1 MHACI
6 PFKPEEMIRG
16 VPSHHLV
23 DIQEVKETKK
33 INCLA
38 NYMPVQP
45 YLWICTLTRVFVKAG
60 RKKVRGLC
68 TRVGSFTQGLRKV

>member
-1 MHACI
+1 MRLGDAATVTLRIVSLAQEHCAYMYVCI

-16 VPSHHLV
+16 VPSYHLV
-23 DIQEVKETKK
+23 DIQEVKETIK

-45 YLWICTLTRVFVKAG
+45 YL
-60 RKKVRGLC
+60 
-68 TRVGSFTQGLRKV
+68 

>member
-16 VPSHHLV
+16 VPSHHLD

-45 YLWICTLTRVFVKAG
+45 YL
-60 RKKVRGLC
+60 
-68 TRVGSFTQGLRKV
+68 